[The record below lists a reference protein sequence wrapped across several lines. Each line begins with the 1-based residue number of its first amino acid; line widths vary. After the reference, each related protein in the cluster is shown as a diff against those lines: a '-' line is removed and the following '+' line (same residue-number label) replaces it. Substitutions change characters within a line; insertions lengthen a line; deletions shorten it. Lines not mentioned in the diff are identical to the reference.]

1 MKPVRAG
8 GLGSLRLRLLAGTL
22 AWILVSVALAGWG
35 LASLFRQ
42 HITQQLQA
50 ELTLHLNQLTAAVN
64 VGADGRPVVDPPPN
78 DPRLEQPLSGLYW
91 QVDRLADAGQPAII
105 GAARSRSLWD
115 QTLETQALAPQRD
128 PQAGDQTYDI
138 AGPAGRGLSAVAR
151 ILKPAEEDAAPLRLV
166 VAADRR
172 VLAEPIGR
180 FNHML
185 AIALGALA
193 VGLTAAAVVQV
204 VVGLRPL
211 ARLRR
216 QLAKQNAG
224 DSSRIEGRFPSEI
237 QPLVD
242 DFNKVLAMNA
252 EIVQRARTQAGN
264 LAHAVKTP
272 LTILANAA
280 SRDGSVPASLVDEQV
295 AMANRQIDYHLA
307 RARAAA
313 SSGAADGRAPLLD
326 AVQGL
331 VRVMQR
337 LYAQRDLRIGMAGIS
352 AGMVFRG
359 EQQDLQEMLGN
370 LLDNACKWA
379 ASLVKITA
387 EPVDAGRLVL
397 HIDDDGPGIEDHE
410 RERIFLRGVR
420 MDEQLPGSGLGL
432 DIVRDLASTYGGE
445 VRAGRSPLGGL
456 RVSLWLPAA

>member
-1 MKPVRAG
+1 MTPARRAA
-8 GLGSLRLRLLAGTL
+8 GSLRLRLLAGTL

-42 HITQQLQA
+42 HITQQLRA

-64 VGADGRPVVDPPPN
+64 IGPDGRPVVAPPLS

-91 QVDRLADAGQPAII
+91 QIDRLAEGGRP
-105 GAARSRSLWD
+105 GAAAVARSRSLWD
-115 QTLETQALAPQRD
+115 QALEVPPDAD
-128 PQAGDQTYDI
+128 GEGDREYDI
-138 AGPAGRGLSAVAR
+138 AGPAGRELAALAR
-151 ILKPAEEDAAPLRLV
+151 VLKPAEEDAAPLRLL
-166 VAADRR
+166 VAADRA

-185 AIALGALA
+185 AIALGTLA
-193 VGLTAAAVVQV
+193 AGLTVAAIVQV
-204 VVGLRPL
+204 LVGLRPL

-216 QLAKQNAG
+216 KLAAQNAG
-224 DSSRIEGRFPSEI
+224 DSNRIEGSFPSEI

-280 SRDGSVPASLVDEQV
+280 AREDGALAGLVCEQV
-295 AMANRQIDYHLA
+295 GMANRQIDYHLA

-313 SSGAADGRAPLLD
+313 SSDSRDGRTPLRD
-326 AVQGL
+326 TAQGL
-331 VRVMQR
+331 LRVVRR
-337 LYAQRDLRIGMAGIS
+337 LYAQRGLNVEEADIAPGL
-352 AGMVFRG
+352 VFRG

-379 ASLVKITA
+379 AGRVLVTA
-387 EPVDAGRLVL
+387 GQDGPGHLLIHV
-397 HIDDDGPGIEDHE
+397 DDDGPGIEDHE

-420 MDEQLPGSGLGL
+420 MDEQRPGSGLGL
-432 DIVRDLASTYGGE
+432 DIVRDLAGTYGGE
-445 VRAGRSPLGGL
+445 VRAARSPLGGL
-456 RVSLWLPAA
+456 RVSLRLPAA